1 MPKKWKPVRRYS
13 NSSLNQT
20 WKANGKHM
28 ACTALLERIEP
39 PVWRLPEKAPENI
52 IERDIE
58 VLKEV
63 YLDKPASLQ
72 PADWGPQWE

>member
-1 MPKKWKPVRRYS
+1 
-13 NSSLNQT
+13 
-20 WKANGKHM
+20 M